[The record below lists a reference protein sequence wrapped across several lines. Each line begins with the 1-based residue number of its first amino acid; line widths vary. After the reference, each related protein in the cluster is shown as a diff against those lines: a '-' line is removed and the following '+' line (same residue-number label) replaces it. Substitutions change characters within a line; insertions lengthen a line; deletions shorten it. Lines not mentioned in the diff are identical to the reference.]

1 MNKGEIIQEH
11 LRLKGLLDHCN
22 KRLTQALYT
31 IDELTKENAELK
43 DWKAKWE
50 ERYHGWS
57 RSWERTRPYR
67 VHR

>member
-1 MNKGEIIQEH
+1 MNKGEIIQEN

-50 ERYHGWS
+50 ERYNAGS
-57 RSWERTRPYR
+57 
-67 VHR
+67 